1 MKDLV
6 REGEDIHTEASHTK
20 ESRGARRRARTRS
33 DLLAAARK
41 VFAERG
47 YHEASI
53 ADITSEA
60 DVGVGTFYLHF
71 RDKDAIFNTL
81 IEEQHM
87 HIRQRV
93 LNEIRQ
99 QGEIS
104 LAILIHILYRHAYED
119 RDIFR
124 LMLTSSELLAHRF
137 RAREMISLGLA
148 RLLEDARAHG
158 VLSASE
164 EDIALQ
170 AQLIMGILL
179 QGLVW
184 WFEHDEPTPD
194 AMADQV
200 IRLLSHG
207 LPAPLFEARPVTP
220 EQIEEALDH

>member
-1 MKDLV
+1 MKDLAD
-6 REGEDIHTEASHTK
+6 ETTHTK

-41 VFAERG
+41 VFAEHG

-53 ADITSEA
+53 ADITGGA

-81 IEEQHM
+81 IEEQYM

-93 LNEIRQ
+93 ISEIRR
-99 QGEIS
+99 QGKIS
-104 LAILIHILYRHAYED
+104 LAILIHILYRQAYED

-124 LMLTSSELLAHRF
+124 LALTSSELLAHRF
-137 RAREMISLGLA
+137 RARQMISLGLT
-148 RLLEDARAHG
+148 RLLEDARVHG
-158 VLSASE
+158 VLPISE

-179 QGLVW
+179 QGLIW
-184 WFEHDEPTPD
+184 WFEHDDPEPD
-194 AMADQV
+194 AMAEQV
-200 IRLLSHG
+200 IRLLAHG
-207 LPAPLFEARPVTP
+207 LPASLFEARPITP
-220 EQIEEALDH
+220 EQIEETLDH

>member
-1 MKDLV
+1 MKDLA
-6 REGEDIHTEASHTK
+6 GEAIHTK

-81 IEEQHM
+81 IEEQYM

-93 LNEIRQ
+93 ISEIRQ
-99 QGEIS
+99 HGKIS
-104 LAILIHILYRHAYED
+104 LAILIHILYRQAYKD
-119 RDIFR
+119 RDVFR
-124 LMLTSSELLAHRF
+124 LALMSGELLAHRF
-137 RAREMISLGLA
+137 RARQMISLGLT
-148 RLLEDARAHG
+148 RLLEDARG
-158 VLSASE
+158 RGTLSINE
-164 EDIALQ
+164 EDISLQ
-170 AQLIMGILL
+170 AQLIMGVLL
-179 QGLVW
+179 QGLAW
-184 WFEHDEPTPD
+184 WFEHDEPEPD
-194 AMADQV
+194 AMAEQV
-200 IRLLSHG
+200 IHLLAHG

-220 EQIEEALDH
+220 EQIEEVLDH

>member
-6 REGEDIHTEASHTK
+6 EEGTPTK

-47 YHEASI
+47 YHDASI
-53 ADITSEA
+53 ADITGAA

-81 IEEQHM
+81 IEEQYM

-93 LNEIRQ
+93 VSEIRQ
-99 QGEIS
+99 QGNIS
-104 LAILIHILYRHAYED
+104 LAILIHILYRQAYED
-119 RDIFR
+119 RDVFR
-124 LMLTSSELLAHRF
+124 LALTDGGLVARRF
-137 RAREMISLGLA
+137 RAQQMIAQGVT
-148 RLLEDARAHG
+148 RLLEDAQARG
-158 VLSASE
+158 TLPTNE

-179 QGLVW
+179 QGLIW
-184 WFEHDEPTPD
+184 WFDHDEPEPD
-194 AMADQV
+194 AMAEQV
-200 IRLLSHG
+200 VHLLARG

-220 EQIEEALDH
+220 EQIEQAIDYLIQ

>member
-1 MKDLV
+1 MKDLAD
-6 REGEDIHTEASHTK
+6 ETMHTK

-53 ADITSEA
+53 ADITGEA

-71 RDKDAIFNTL
+71 HDKDAIFNTL

-93 LNEIRQ
+93 LSEIRQ

-104 LAILIHILYRHAYED
+104 LAILIHTLYCHAYED

-137 RAREMISLGLA
+137 RARQMISLGLT
-148 RLLEDARAHG
+148 RLLEDARVRG
-158 VLSASE
+158 VLPISE

-179 QGLVW
+179 QGLIW
-184 WFEHDEPTPD
+184 WFEHDEPAPD
-194 AMADQV
+194 AMAEQV
-200 IRLLSHG
+200 IRLLAHG
-207 LPAPLFEARPVTP
+207 LPASLFEARPITP

>member
-1 MKDLV
+1 MKDLAD
-6 REGEDIHTEASHTK
+6 ETMHTK

-53 ADITSEA
+53 ADITGEA

-71 RDKDAIFNTL
+71 HDKDAIFNTL

-93 LNEIRQ
+93 LSEIRQ

-104 LAILIHILYRHAYED
+104 LAILIHTLYRHAYED

-137 RAREMISLGLA
+137 RARQMISLGLT
-148 RLLEDARAHG
+148 RLLEDARVRG
-158 VLSASE
+158 VLPISE

-179 QGLVW
+179 QGLIW
-184 WFEHDEPTPD
+184 WFEHDEPAPD
-194 AMADQV
+194 AMAEQV
-200 IRLLSHG
+200 IRLLAHG
-207 LPAPLFEARPVTP
+207 LPASLFEARPITP